1 MKIKIHGKIGEIN
14 GPPIVDKLSKLFT
27 SNQNPETEED
37 PVRHDTTTT
46 DKEIGGEDNKTN
58 DEDVENPQDIE
69 GGPSVGHINTDD
81 MEAEECKTYAIDEMK
96 QKGGYIPVRI

>member
-1 MKIKIHGKIGEIN
+1 MKIKIHDKIGEIN

-27 SNQNPETEED
+27 SNQNPET
-37 PVRHDTTTT
+37 TT

-69 GGPSVGHINTDD
+69 AGPSVGHINTDD
-81 MEAEECKTYAIDEMK
+81 MEVEECKTYAIDEMK
-96 QKGGYIPVRI
+96 QKAGYIPVRI